1 MWEKMPLKSYQ
12 RPWWAFAVQ
21 MPALNTTLKEDH
33 HAEQKGF
40 VIEGEPVLRSLTWVI
55 YGPTL
60 AMVAVTIMGLVAW
73 GLEVRSQS
81 TAIKLFVVCAMVL
94 LPVLFWVIGGGII
107 NKMVQRALEQQI
119 QAGREHVELK
129 LDLAAKMFQL
139 NQELPIPFDQITSF
153 KLVSDAG
160 VYYEPNEEGSSMVN
174 LVMKTK
180 QGQII
185 LLKKNLG
192 TLRQKLQLI
201 NQLEAS
207 IKS

>member
-1 MWEKMPLKSYQ
+1 MKSYQ

-33 HAEQKGF
+33 HTEQKRF

-60 AMVAVTIMGLVAW
+60 AIVAVTIMGLVAW
-73 GLEVRSQS
+73 GFEVRSQS
-81 TAIKLFVVCAMVL
+81 TAVKLLVVCAMVL

-107 NKMVQRALEQQI
+107 NKMAQRALEQQI
-119 QAGREHVELK
+119 QASREHVELK
-129 LDLAAKMFQL
+129 LDLAAKTFQL
-139 NQELPIPFDQITSF
+139 NQELPIPFDQITGF

-160 VYYEPNEEGSSMVN
+160 VYYEPKEEGSSMVN

-180 QGQII
+180 QGQVT

-201 NQLEAS
+201 HQLKTS